1 MTTETAVP
9 IRVSLETPEVREKRT
24 GSTIACY
31 ARVETEEPT
40 WDDIGKELHE
50 QTFNPLFATLD
61 ERGMVRAGMV
71 ALFFGSHEGHDV
83 RFFKRF
89 VDEREY
95 HDVGI
100 LALEIADRYSKEVR
114 GWDSFC
120 KVEGVQYIHE
130 DALQSGL
137 PSQSVDLIVDRL
149 SVMYTCFRYFPSSG
163 PQALAEAHR
172 ILRPDGHLILDGG
185 RLMKVQGIGT
195 HGSTASQIKEFHPE
209 LFQQM
214 EDGFV
219 HLVDPTNNQDYRFE
233 VGKFNVPGIPSQWGQ
248 FELWDG
254 NERTDK
260 WLHYQFTKL

>member
-1 MTTETAVP
+1 MTTETIAP
-9 IRVSLETPEVREKRT
+9 IRVSFEAPEAREKRVS
-24 GSTIACY
+24 STISWY
-31 ARVETEEPT
+31 GQMTSEEPI
-40 WDDIGKELHE
+40 WGDISSQLHE

-83 RFFKRF
+83 RFFNRF
-89 VDEREY
+89 VDGRGY

-100 LALEIADRYSKEVR
+100 LALEIADRYSQKVR

-120 KVEGVQYIHE
+120 KIPGVQYIQG
-130 DALQSGL
+130 DALHSGL
-137 PSQSVDLIVDRL
+137 PSQSADLIVDRL
-149 SVMYTCFRYFPSSG
+149 SVMYTCFRYFPNSG
-163 PQALAEAHR
+163 PQALVEAHR
-172 ILRPDGHLILDGG
+172 ILKPDGHLILDGG
-185 RLMKVQGIGT
+185 RLLKVHGIGT